1 MEETMSMIL
10 KKVLWDANG
19 WVLVGLSFVAL
30 AGFLTAYIASA
41 AGKGDIA
48 RMIGATT
55 TFVGISLVLTVV
67 ATVFKRILS
76 FLLGWG

>member
-1 MEETMSMIL
+1 MDETMAMIL

-19 WVLVGLSFVAL
+19 WVLVGLSFVSL
-30 AGFLTAYIASA
+30 AGFLLGYIASA

-48 RMIGATT
+48 KMIGATT
-55 TFVGISLVLTVV
+55 TFIGIGLVLTVV
-67 ATVFKRILS
+67 ATVFKRMLS